1 MRIDEHETAANSLTL
16 KGYCYSPLTLDWIR
30 SWSRLIPPASTIVL
44 LVVMLPSLLINLP
57 DGQSVMPAIVLT
69 VIFLFLFYAAM
80 CILTLLLRR
89 VLGTTTYSIES
100 GVLVVR
106 VLDVFRVFS
115 ARLDCAT
122 EVLVGN
128 AQQKDKM
135 HIRVMIGQRKEIV
148 IHALE
153 DMEEFI
159 SEIDKYTS
167 VPLLYVDRALSPWT
181 KAQKTIAT
189 CVMVL
194 FLSLCV
200 YWLMELAS

>member
-1 MRIDEHETAANSLTL
+1 
-16 KGYCYSPLTLDWIR
+16 
-30 SWSRLIPPASTIVL
+30 
-44 LVVMLPSLLINLP
+44 
-57 DGQSVMPAIVLT
+57 
-69 VIFLFLFYAAM
+69 
-80 CILTLLLRR
+80 
-89 VLGTTTYSIES
+89 
-100 GVLVVR
+100 
-106 VLDVFRVFS
+106 
-115 ARLDCAT
+115 
-122 EVLVGN
+122 
-128 AQQKDKM
+128 M